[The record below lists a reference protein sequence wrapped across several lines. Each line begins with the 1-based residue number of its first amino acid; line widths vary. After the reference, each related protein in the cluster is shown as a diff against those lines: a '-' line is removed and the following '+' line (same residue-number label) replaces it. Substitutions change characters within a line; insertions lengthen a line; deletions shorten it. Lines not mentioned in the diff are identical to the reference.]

1 MNTIKTLD
9 NDSKETTPFDQ
20 IFGGYER
27 QEVTCLKC
35 RHVSTTFKPFMEL
48 VLDIRKVSTIE
59 EALEQYFQPIKLL
72 YDKMYKCESCK
83 TKVPAIKR

>member
-1 MNTIKTLD
+1 
-9 NDSKETTPFDQ
+9 
-20 IFGGYER
+20 
-27 QEVTCLKC
+27 
-35 RHVSTTFKPFMEL
+35 MEL
-48 VLDIRKVSTIE
+48 VFDIRKVSTIE